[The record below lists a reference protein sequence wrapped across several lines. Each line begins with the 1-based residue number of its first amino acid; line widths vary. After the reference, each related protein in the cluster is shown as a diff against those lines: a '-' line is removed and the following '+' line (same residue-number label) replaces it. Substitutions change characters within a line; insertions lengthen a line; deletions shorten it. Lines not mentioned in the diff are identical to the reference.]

1 MEAILPW
8 ILSVLGI
15 SRKYLLGEKN
25 RWGWLVGLVTQLLWL
40 VYIKETQAW
49 GFLLLSA
56 VGIYLNI
63 HNFIKWS

>member
-1 MEAILPW
+1 M
-8 ILSVLGI
+8 
-15 SRKYLLGEKN
+15 LGEKN

-63 HNFIKWS
+63 SNFRKWS